1 MLGFF
6 DLTRNIAPKLANSL
20 LSSCC
25 SDGAKLI
32 SADGHNIPELL
43 AAILKLFPLDTYV
56 FNAVIVMDLVNAD
69 KQKNLEVIDVLCRKA
84 LAPSKGVLVKFQTR
98 HKKSAISPY
107 NFRPNLT

>member
-6 DLTRNIAPKLANSL
+6 DQTRNFALKLSNSL

-84 LAPSKGVLVKFQTR
+84 LAPSKGCLSSIKRATRKVLQVL
-98 HKKSAISPY
+98 
-107 NFRPNLT
+107 LTLDLT